1 VNLLAS
7 IASVNTPAKRGT
19 TGAVLS
25 PQVKVAPGARDFW
38 GV

>member
-1 VNLLAS
+1 VDILAALAS
-7 IASVNTPAKRGT
+7 AAAPAKRGT
-19 TGAVLS
+19 TGAILS